1 VDWKSALLQSILTF
15 AAVLVG
21 VRYFSP
27 DIVRQLNSFQKP
39 IIEHIQELSNHI
51 QDRSSSERNKEAF
64 GKFQTPST
72 SIIPTEISQS
82 SGIAEI
88 NKSLQAINQSLEDIF
103 ESLQNIENQKE
114 TRLPPML
121 PDQNIDKNNF
131 LRHSKLVGP
140 VAWIEELPEST
151 RTKVDAIF
159 KEQRDRLSSQR
170 PAGLPSDPQ
179 ALKEL
184 VEKNDQDLKVKL
196 KAVLRDDEYQKF
208 LDSNQKRIRP
218 QSLPNISPTN

>member
-1 VDWKSALLQSILTF
+1 MDWKSALLQSILTF
-15 AAVLVG
+15 AAVMVG

-51 QDRSSSERNKEAF
+51 QDRSSSERKKETF

-82 SGIAEI
+82 SGITEI

-103 ESLQNIENQKE
+103 ESLQRFEDSKV
-114 TRLPPML
+114 TPLPPML
-121 PDQNIDKNNF
+121 PDQPVDKNKF
-131 LRHSKLVGP
+131 FRPSKPFGP
-140 VAWIEELPEST
+140 SAWMEELPEST

-159 KEQRDRLSSQR
+159 RGQRDSLSARS
-170 PAGLPSDPQ
+170 PVDLHSDPQ
-179 ALKEL
+179 ALREL
-184 VEKNDQDLKVKL
+184 MEKSDQDLKAKL
-196 KAVLRDDEYQKF
+196 KTVLNDDEYQKF
-208 LDSNQKRIRP
+208 IDSSQKR
-218 QSLPNISPTN
+218 PNK